1 MFELAK
7 GQEESKV
14 QEENMEAI
22 KIPGTPTLD
31 LATFASGLRFSDIS
45 KEAIEHAKT
54 CILDNLGCVLSSK
67 NLPWCEKLY
76 EFIRE
81 EKGRSIATCWG
92 RPERVSATQAALY
105 NGTAGHGFEIDDL
118 YITSHHPGSV
128 TIPAAMAAA
137 EHVGGG
143 SGKEFLAAV
152 VAGYEVSTRIGT
164 AMYTH
169 FFRGY
174 HPQGTIGTFSSATAA
189 GRILNL
195 GTEQMVHSLGMAGS
209 QSAGLMAAQ
218 EGSMVKRLHSGR
230 ACQSGV
236 MAALLAKRGF
246 TGITNVLEADF
257 GGFCSTLRG
266 DKIDVPVLTAGLGKE
281 WEIL

>member
-1 MFELAK
+1 
-7 GQEESKV
+7 
-14 QEENMEAI
+14 MEAI

-128 TIPAAMAAA
+128 TIPAAMAARSFLQQSWLA
-137 EHVGGG
+137 TRFRLG
-143 SGKEFLAAV
+143 SVLRC
-152 VAGYEVSTRIGT
+152 TPT
-164 AMYTH
+164 
-169 FFRGY
+169 
-174 HPQGTIGTFSSATAA
+174 SSAATIRR
-189 GRILNL
+189 GRL
-195 GTEQMVHSLGMAGS
+195 
-209 QSAGLMAAQ
+209 
-218 EGSMVKRLHSGR
+218 
-230 ACQSGV
+230 
-236 MAALLAKRGF
+236 ALFPPLLPPEEF
-246 TGITNVLEADF
+246 
-257 GGFCSTLRG
+257 
-266 DKIDVPVLTAGLGKE
+266 
-281 WEIL
+281 